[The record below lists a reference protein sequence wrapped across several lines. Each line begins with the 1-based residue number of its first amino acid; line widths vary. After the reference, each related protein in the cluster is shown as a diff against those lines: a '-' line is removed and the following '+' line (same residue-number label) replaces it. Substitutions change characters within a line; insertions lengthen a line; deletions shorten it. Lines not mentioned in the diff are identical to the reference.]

1 MDFIPRINISDY
13 DYLLPEDKIA
23 QFPLQERDGS
33 KLLIYSDRIIKEDNF
48 KNLANYLPENSLLIF
63 NETRVIQARLLFRKK
78 TGAMIELFCL
88 HPVSPTQELQ
98 SAFEQKS
105 GVEWT
110 CLVGNSKRWKS
121 GKLVKTIH
129 YSGQAVE
136 LSAERISTSNDQ
148 SLIRFGWQ
156 PSELSFSEILNFAG
170 IIPLPPYMKREPAE
184 SDAVRY
190 QTIFAKAEGSVAA
203 PTAGLHFTDHVLNTL
218 DKKKITST
226 EVVLHVGAGTFKPV
240 SGDYVNDHEMHY
252 ENILIRKK
260 TVQQI
265 LDQLGRNII
274 AVGTTTVRTIESLY
288 WFGVKL
294 MVDAHPLAEID
305 IKQWDAYLSEY
316 NKQISAKDS
325 LSAVVDYMDNN
336 AIEIIRGQTQLMI
349 IPGYK
354 FQIPNILITN
364 FHMPKSTL
372 LLLVSSFIGDDWKEA
387 YEYALNHDFRFLS
400 YGDSCLFFRRY
411 EK

>member
-1 MDFIPRINISDY
+1 
-13 DYLLPEDKIA
+13 
-23 QFPLQERDGS
+23 
-33 KLLIYSDRIIKEDNF
+33 
-48 KNLANYLPENSLLIF
+48 
-63 NETRVIQARLLFRKK
+63 
-78 TGAMIELFCL
+78 
-88 HPVSPTQELQ
+88 
-98 SAFEQKS
+98 
-105 GVEWT
+105 
-110 CLVGNSKRWKS
+110 
-121 GKLVKTIH
+121 
-129 YSGQAVE
+129 
-136 LSAERISTSNDQ
+136 
-148 SLIRFGWQ
+148 
-156 PSELSFSEILNFAG
+156 
-170 IIPLPPYMKREPAE
+170 MKREPAE

-265 LDQLGRNII
+265 LDRLGRNII